1 MRNVKQTMPLGF
13 TLIELIL
20 VVMVL
25 AILAG
30 VVVPLLGGLGNI
42 STPLGPK
49 SDRLIVTETSMRA
62 IQDAIIGT
70 ESRPGAWTDLGR
82 KPNLFPIDLSLL
94 LSQVHPTAADFDP
107 VTKIGWRGP
116 YLRGATGS
124 TATGTSNLVDG
135 WGNLLKIFIPD
146 INENSKIDRSELQ
159 YARLVSAGADGILD
173 TVESNLEDY
182 IPGGSDPSTGLT
194 LEECGDD
201 VLLFFFIA
209 DTRV

>member
-94 LSQVHPTAADFDP
+94 LSQVHPDAADFDP

-116 YLRGATGS
+116 YLKTGS
-124 TATGTSNLVDG
+124 SNLVDG

-146 INENSKIDRSELQ
+146 INQNSKIDRSELQ

>member
-1 MRNVKQTMPLGF
+1 MAEFPRMMRYGF

-30 VVVPLLGGLGNI
+30 VVVPLFSGLGNL

-62 IQDAIIGT
+62 ILDAIVGT

-82 KPNLFPIDLSLL
+82 KPHLFPTDLSLL

-124 TATGTSNLVDG
+124 ATSTTNLVDG
-135 WGNLLKIFIPD
+135 WGNALTIFIPD
-146 INENSKIDRSELQ
+146 INQDSVIDQSELQ

-173 TVESNLEDY
+173 TAESNLGDY